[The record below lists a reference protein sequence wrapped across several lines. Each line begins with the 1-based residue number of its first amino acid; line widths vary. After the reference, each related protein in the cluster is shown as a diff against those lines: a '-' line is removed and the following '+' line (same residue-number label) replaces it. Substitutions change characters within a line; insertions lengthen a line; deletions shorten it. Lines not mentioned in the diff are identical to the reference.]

1 MSNGELH
8 TRTCRACGRPYEYPV
23 CKSLATRAHCENCA
37 MLDPA
42 IRRTFEQFQ
51 RRLKGMEH
59 EVNTLKSGG
68 GTDKE
73 TQP

>member
-1 MSNGELH
+1 MSNGELQ
-8 TRTCRACGRPYEYPV
+8 TRTCRACDRQYDYPV
-23 CKSLATRAHCENCA
+23 RKSLATRAHCESCA

-59 EVNTLKSGG
+59 ELNTLKSAGEKN
-68 GTDKE
+68 KE
-73 TQP
+73 IEP